1 MMLQIKPINQTTY
14 KVFADKEYL
23 LQVEMSGKVTMYE
36 YKHENLG
43 VNWSEK
49 CYNYIYT
56 FASLDNA
63 LRSIWGNISKVV

>member
-23 LQVEMSGKVTMYE
+23 LQIEMSGKVTMFE
-36 YKHENLG
+36 YKRENL
-43 VNWSEK
+43 VEK
-49 CYNYIYT
+49 CYNYIHT

-63 LRSIWGNISKVV
+63 LRSIWERLKDY